1 MPSNADC
8 DQPSLAMKVQS
19 SRDGINGVTPEF
31 KSMVDLLRLQHLI
44 TGYRCVKHRKNIKT
58 RCLARGQD
66 VPHVQTKGKAWSR
79 KSSTDLVEVGD
90 IQLWQKSPF
99 ERTQT
104 ISNDGGDPDRR
115 PSGTSSPYPSSSNM
129 SISASSIISSMSNAH
144 TQQISLG
151 SSRTA
156 IELKHPE
163 PPLLVLF
170 LKHKDTGQ
178 LSFLVIQLDE
188 RTKVEKNSCDCRSM
202 KKACAI
208 SVLERSGTP
217 LLARRFYARS
227 GLNSWNLA
235 AIGEHWSSSDSD
247 AINVRDMFWLRM
259 GFKSEAE
266 RIKFN
271 NNVADLVRIF
281 TARMEDFRHDLK
293 FVRRKQIITQQD

>member
-1 MPSNADC
+1 
-8 DQPSLAMKVQS
+8 MKVQS

-31 KSMVDLLRLQHLI
+31 KSMGDLLRLQHLI

-58 RCLARGQD
+58 KSLARGQD
-66 VPHVQTKGKAWSR
+66 VPHIQTKGKTWTR
-79 KSSTDLVEVGD
+79 KSSTNLVEVGD

-99 ERTQT
+99 ERSQSR
-104 ISNDGGDPDRR
+104 SNDRGDPDRR
-115 PSGTSSPYPSSSNM
+115 PSGASSPYPSSSNM

-156 IELKHPE
+156 IELKQPE
-163 PPLLVLF
+163 PPLLVMF

-188 RTKVEKNSCDCRSM
+188 RTKVEPNSCDCRSA

-247 AINVRDMFWLRM
+247 AVNVRDMYWLRI
-259 GFKSEAE
+259 GFTSEAE

-271 NNVADLVRIF
+271 SNVADLVRIF
-281 TARMEDFRHDLK
+281 TARMEDFRQDLK
-293 FVRRKQIITQQD
+293 LVRRTQILTQRD